1 MTFAFFNFNTYL
13 GGGETLI
20 VRLAE
25 YLEKENYDFKVFY
38 KKGSYIENDLV
49 RIGVGKD
56 YMCPIE
62 SNVDYYYL
70 VKKDRDRLKEEICS
84 YIKAIDDV
92 CLVSLCARDL
102 YTLVDI
108 ANNNPKFRVAHL
120 VLHNQDNL
128 YVCQSLLDKIVLKF
142 KGERRF
148 SREKHIAFNR
158 ALFNTICEQSIVIP
172 QSELQAELLKEEFD
186 ICTEKEKAVPLPT
199 CDFSNFDYVTP
210 KNNKKIIWI
219 GRIVDFKLPA
229 LVAILHF
236 VSRHNDYSLT
246 VVGDGEVDYI
256 KNYLN
261 NNGISE
267 ENISFVGKVNYG
279 DLEVVIK
286 QHSIGYA
293 MGTSI
298 IEIGKYGLPV
308 IMALGSPDFKLFDKD
323 ICGGLYS
330 HQSRGNVGDTMFYRK
345 STDPV
350 VLIEEAFTEVESDYS
365 KASRI
370 CYEAL
375 KSNFDEKTD
384 FQLYM
389 KWISQA
395 KPISTNLVIPKAS
408 WLRRLLFHYF

>member
-1 MTFAFFNFNTYL
+1 MTIAFFNFNTYL

-49 RIGVGKD
+49 RIGVGKN
-56 YMCPIE
+56 YLCPIE
-62 SNVDYYYL
+62 SNTDYYYL
-70 VKKDRDRLKEEICS
+70 VKKDRDRLKDEIYS

-108 ANNNPKFRVAHL
+108 AKDNPNFRLAHL

-128 YVCQSLLDKIVLKF
+128 YVCQSLLDKFLLKV
-142 KGERRF
+142 KGERHF
-148 SREKHIAFNR
+148 SRKKHIAFNR
-158 ALFNTICEQSIVIP
+158 ALFNIVCEQSIVIP

-199 CDFSNFDYVTP
+199 CDFSKFEYVLP

-229 LVAILHF
+229 LISMLHF

-246 VVGDGEVDYI
+246 VVGDGEVDYV

-261 NNGISE
+261 DNGISE
-267 ENISFVGKVNYG
+267 DNISFVGKVNYG
-279 DLEVVIK
+279 DLEEVIK

-308 IMALGSPDFKLFDKD
+308 IMALGSPDFKLYDKD

-330 HQSRGNVGDTMFYRK
+330 NQSRGNVGDTLFYRK
-345 STDPV
+345 SSDPV
-350 VLIEEAFTEVESDYS
+350 VLMEEAFAEVESDYS

-370 CYEAL
+370 CYKAL

-389 KWISQA
+389 EWISQA

-408 WLRRLLFHYF
+408 WLRRILFHHF

>member
-38 KKGSYIENDLV
+38 KKGSYIENDLF
-49 RIGVGKD
+49 RIGISKG
-56 YMCPIE
+56 YLCPIE
-62 SNVDYYYL
+62 SKTDYYYL
-70 VKKDRDRLKEEICS
+70 VKKDRDNLREEICS
-84 YIKAIDDV
+84 YIRDIDDV

-108 ANNNPKFRVAHL
+108 AKDNPKFRLAHL

-128 YVCQSLLDKIVLKF
+128 YVCQSIFDKIVLKF

-148 SREKHIAFNR
+148 SRRNHIAFNR

-186 ICTEKEKAVPLPT
+186 ISTEKEKVVPLPS
-199 CDFSNFDYVTP
+199 CDFSKFEYVAT

-229 LVAILHF
+229 LISILHF
-236 VSRHNDYSLT
+236 VSRHNEYSLT
-246 VVGDGEVDYI
+246 VVGDGEVDYV

-261 NNGISE
+261 DNGISE
-267 ENISFVGKVNYG
+267 ENISFVGKVSYG
-279 DLEVVIK
+279 DLEAVIK

-350 VLIEEAFTEVESDYS
+350 VLIEEAFAEVESDYY
-365 KASRI
+365 KASST

-408 WLRRLLFHYF
+408 WLRRILFHHF